1 MNKYQ
6 DHIKIIDQLLW
17 PKGIGGLIVFLIG
30 LFSALILS
38 NFSFRDL
45 NDYRKIYRWQSNS
58 SSIEEL
64 TINNRLLS
72 IKYKYKVGKYYYISS
87 KLDAKGISKAEI
99 TENQRTELEEK
110 KNERKTIAIKFN
122 PKNPSE
128 SVYLIDTTEIY
139 YTLILV
145 IFSLYSLLI
154 YTIVIS
160 IKFKKYITSLI
171 RGEDI

>member
-45 NDYRKIYRWQSNS
+45 NDYRKIYRWHSNS
-58 SSIEEL
+58 ATIEEL
-64 TINNRLLS
+64 AINNRLLS
-72 IKYKYKVGKYYYISS
+72 IKYKYKVGEYYYISS
-87 KLDAKGISKAEI
+87 KLYAKGISKAEI
-99 TENQRTELEEK
+99 TEIQKNELEEK
-110 KNERKTIAIKFN
+110 KNERNTIEIKFN

-128 SVYLIDTTEIY
+128 SVYLIDATEIY

-154 YTIVIS
+154 YILVIS
-160 IKFKKYITSLI
+160 IKLKKIHHRCKS
-171 RGEDI
+171 G